1 MQILIKPLEWIMNA
15 CYGICSNYG
24 IAIILFTLISKIVLL
39 PVSIWVQKNSI
50 KMVKMQPELNEVKV
64 KFFGDGERISEE
76 EFKVYKKYHY
86 SPFVSMIP
94 MLIQLLLLM
103 GVIEVIK
110 AGINAGNIDMTFLNF
125 SLAVVPAKAGGW
137 FYLSPLLAAA
147 SAWIMCACQNMSNVL
162 QAQQSKV
169 SQIVT
174 LLLSVG
180 LSLYLGIFVSVGVAI
195 YWIFSNLFSV
205 VQLYLL
211 NMAINPKK
219 YVDYEALEK
228 SKKALA
234 ELEGLDKKRDRHDPK
249 AKEYARREKEDYKRF
264 FSIVNKHLVFYSESN
279 GFYKY
284 YAGLIEYLLDKTNLV
299 IHYITSD
306 PEDAIFQKAKEQPRL
321 KPYYIAEKKLIT
333 LMMKMDADMVVMT
346 MPDLNNYHI
355 KRSYV
360 RNDIEYLYIP
370 HCLDSLNM
378 TMRKGSMD
386 HFDSVL
392 CAGKSQTD
400 EISAIEKAYGLKP
413 KTLVECGYFLLDDM
427 LANYAKM
434 DHQKKPGE
442 QKMILIAPS
451 WQEDNIVDSC
461 LDELLE
467 QLKTTGYHVIV
478 RPHPQHVRHKK
489 EKLEKLKE
497 RYAGNDAIEIQL
509 DFSATDT
516 VWKADLLITDWSGI
530 TYEYCYCT
538 HRPVLFINTPM
549 KIMNPEYQKID
560 VVPINIA
567 VREVFGASVDPG
579 NLDRVP
585 EIVYNLIEGSERYE
599 KVISDFVQGE
609 MYNLG
614 HSAEVGGK
622 YIVKQLMERK
632 KKEA

>member
-1 MQILIKPLEWIMNA
+1 MQVLIKPLEWIMNA
-15 CYGICSNYG
+15 CHGVCHNYG
-24 IAIILFTLISKIVLL
+24 LAIILFTLISKLVLL

-50 KMVKMQPELNEVKV
+50 KMVKMQPELNDVKV

-76 EFKVYKKYHY
+76 EFKIYKKYHY
-86 SPFVSMIP
+86 SPFISVIP
-94 MLIQLLLLM
+94 MAIQLLLLM

-110 AGINAGNIDMTFLNF
+110 AGINAGNIDMSFLGF
-125 SLAVVPAKAGGW
+125 SLAVVPSEAGGW
-137 FYLSPLLAAA
+137 FFLSPFLAAA
-147 SAWIMCACQNMSNVL
+147 SAWIMCACQNASNVL
-162 QAQQSKV
+162 QAEQGKA
-169 SQIVT
+169 SQIFT
-174 LLLSVG
+174 MALSVG

-211 NMAINPKK
+211 NAAINPKK
-219 YVDYEALEK
+219 FVDYEALER

-249 AKEYARREKEDYKRF
+249 VKEYARREKEDYKRF

-284 YAGLIEYLLDKTNLV
+284 YAGLIEYLLEKTNLV
-299 IHYITSD
+299 IHYVTSD
-306 PEDAIFQKAKEQPRL
+306 PEDSIFEKAKEQPKI

-346 MPDLNNYHI
+346 MPDLNNYHV

-392 CAGKSQTD
+392 CAGRSQTE
-400 EISAIEKAYGLKP
+400 EITAIEKAYNLKP
-413 KTLVECGYFLLDDM
+413 KRLIECGYFLLDDM
-427 LANYAKM
+427 LRNYEKM
-434 DHQKKPGE
+434 DHQKKPDE

-451 WQEDNIVDSC
+451 WQENNIVDSC

-497 RYAGNDAIEIQL
+497 RFAGNDLIEIQL

-549 KIMNPEYQKID
+549 KVMNPEYQKID

-567 VREVFGASVDPG
+567 VRETFGASVDPDK
-579 NLDRVP
+579 LDSVP
-585 EIVYNLIEGSERYE
+585 KIVYNLIEGSERYE
-599 KVISDFVQGE
+599 KVISDFVKGE
-609 MYNLG
+609 VYNLG
-614 HSAEVGGK
+614 TSAQVGGK
-622 YIVKQLMERK
+622 YIVNQLMERK
-632 KKEA
+632 KKP

>member
-1 MQILIKPLEWIMNA
+1 MQIIIRPLEWIMNF
-15 CYGICSNYG
+15 CYGLCHNYAV
-24 IAIILFTLISKIVLL
+24 AIVLFTLISKIVLL
-39 PVSIWVQKNSI
+39 PVSISVQKNSI
-50 KMVKMQPELNEVKV
+50 KMVKMLPELNDVKA
-64 KFFGDGERISEE
+64 KYYGDGERISEE

-110 AGINAGNIDMTFLNF
+110 AGINSGTIDMNFMGF
-125 SLAVVPAKAGGW
+125 SLAVVP
-137 FYLSPLLAAA
+137 FYLSPILAAL
-147 SAWIMCACQNMSNVL
+147 SALIMCVCQNASNVL
-162 QAQQSKV
+162 QAEQSKK
-169 SQIVT
+169 SQIFT

-195 YWIFSNLFSV
+195 YWIFSNLFAV

-219 YVDYEALEK
+219 FVDYAELER

-234 ELEGLDKKRDRHDPK
+234 ELESLGGGKKDRHDPK
-249 AKEYARREKEDYKRF
+249 AKEYAKREKQDYKRF

-306 PEDAIFQKAKEQPRL
+306 PEDLIFEKAKTQPRI
-321 KPYYIAEKKLIT
+321 KPYYIAEKRLIT
-333 LMMKMDADMVVMT
+333 LMMKMDADIVVMT

-392 CAGKSQTD
+392 CAGKSQME
-400 EISAIEKAYGLKP
+400 EITQIEKAYGLKP
-413 KTLVECGYFLLDDM
+413 KRLIECGYFLLDDM
-427 LANYAKM
+427 IEAYGKM
-434 DHQKKPGE
+434 DHEKKDDN
-442 QKMILIAPS
+442 KMILIAPS

-461 LDELLE
+461 LDALLD
-467 QLKTTGYHVIV
+467 QLKTTGYRIVV
-478 RPHPQHVRHKK
+478 RPHPQHVRHKR
-489 EKLEKLKE
+489 EKLEKL
-497 RYAGNDAIEIQL
+497 RDRFADNDLIEIQL

-549 KIMNPEYQKID
+549 KVMNPEYQKID
-560 VVPINIA
+560 YVPINIA
-567 VREVFGASVDPG
+567 VREVFGASVDVD
-579 NLDRVP
+579 NLDVVP
-585 EIVYNLIEGSERYE
+585 EIVYNLIGQSEKYE
-599 KVISDFVQGE
+599 KVISDFVQQE
-609 MYNLG
+609 VYNLG

-622 YIVKQLMERK
+622 YIMKQLMDRK
-632 KKEA
+632 KKENEKEA